1 MRWGVFLYLYLYIS
15 VIILSFKEVYVSVS
29 VAPEY
34 HPQAQEVAQIHP
46 LCHKPFENRRQI
58 NTISLILISWGK
70 QSPAE
75 EHEEGIGEKVGG
87 VKHPQVGLR

>member
-1 MRWGVFLYLYLYIS
+1 MN
-15 VIILSFKEVYVSVS
+15 

-46 LCHKPFENRRQI
+46 LCHKPFENMGQI
-58 NTISLILISWGK
+58 NTISLILISWITKKGANK
-70 QSPAE
+70 SPAE
-75 EHEEGIGEKVGG
+75 EHEEGIGEKIGG

>member
-1 MRWGVFLYLYLYIS
+1 M
-15 VIILSFKEVYVSVS
+15 IILSFKEVYVSVS

-46 LCHKPFENRRQI
+46 LCHKPFENMGQI
-58 NTISLILISWGK
+58 NTISLILISWIAKKGGK